1 MVLKPAD
8 KGKPNAGTTSYG
20 VAGRPRVLFVAGLDP
35 MKSGGAG
42 GQVAAATTLLWSG
55 LAERVEFIP
64 LSSTMDKVPAP
75 PLLFRIWP
83 AIKRLVRFLMALRRI
98 DVALIF
104 ASDGLSM
111 VEKGLMCQLARA
123 AGRGAVIRFSS
134 GGLPAQ
140 CERSRPLR
148 WWLRRTLRSAHA
160 VVAQGPVWV
169 AYFSQYSEA
178 SGKVVEIRNGVLM
191 RPPHLSK
198 RRGASRIVFAGW
210 MHREKGIF
218 DALEAVEVLRQEFP
232 ELTLSC
238 AGGGKDEEEFWAA
251 VRSKGME
258 HAVIRVGW
266 LEKSAVRDLIAS
278 ADVFLLPSHYEGL
291 PNAMLEAMAEGTP
304 VVVTRVG
311 SIPDVV
317 DNGVTGL
324 LVDVGDGVAIVGALR
339 RLLSQPALARGIG
352 EAARRE
358 IERTYNID
366 LVWRKYF
373 AAINLACQAAGRAQQ
388 PSK

>member
-1 MVLKPAD
+1 
-8 KGKPNAGTTSYG
+8 
-20 VAGRPRVLFVAGLDP
+20 

-42 GQVAAATTLLWSG
+42 GQVAAATTLLRSRIS
-55 LAERVEFIP
+55 EQVEFIP

-83 AIKRLVRFLMALRRI
+83 AIKRLANFLWGLRRA

-104 ASDGLSM
+104 ASDGLSL
-111 VEKGLMCQLARA
+111 VEKGLMCQLASA

-140 CERSRPLR
+140 CERSRLLR
-148 WWLRRTLRSAHA
+148 WWLRRTLSSAHA

-169 AYFSQYSEA
+169 AYFSRYPEA
-178 SGKVVEIRNGVLM
+178 FGKVAEIRNGVLI
-191 RPPHLSK
+191 RQPQSS
-198 RRGASRIVFAGW
+198 RSRGTSRIVFAGW

-218 DALEAVEVLRQEFP
+218 EALQAVEALLQEFP
-232 ELTLSC
+232 GLTLSC
-238 AGGGKDEEEFWAA
+238 AGGGKDEEEFWAV

-258 HAVIRVGW
+258 QAVIREGW
-266 LEKSAVRDLIAS
+266 LEKAAMRDLFAS
-278 ADVFLLPSHYEGL
+278 ADAFLLPSHYEGL

-311 SIPDVV
+311 SIPDVIK
-317 DNGVTGL
+317 DGVTGF
-324 LVDVGDGVAIVGALR
+324 LVDVGDVAAMVGALR
-339 RLLSQPALARGIG
+339 ILLSQPALARGIG

-358 IERTYNID
+358 IGLKYDIEV
-366 LVWRKYF
+366 VWREYH
-373 AAINLACQAAGRAQQ
+373 AAITQAYQAAGRTRQT
-388 PSK
+388 SK